1 VTGLV
6 HDLLGDTA
14 QRDPSKVALLADG
27 QSYTFEALNHASDR
41 FARGLQDA
49 GIARGDRVA
58 IMAESCAELVIAL
71 FGVSKAGAVF
81 VLVNPTTKSDKLAYM
96 LDDCAVRGLVVDG
109 GRLAKEGEAALIHA
123 PTVDVT
129 VWLDAVPESVPHG
142 LSFDALVGGD
152 DSKLPWDPGVI
163 DADLAAVLYTSGSTG
178 LPKGV
183 MLTHRNVTHN
193 AWSIGTYLGNV
204 PDDIVACL
212 LPLSFNYG
220 LFQVLVGA
228 RVGYTVMLERSF
240 AYPFDVMRRVAEH
253 RATAL
258 PGVPTMF
265 ATILDMPQVADL
277 DLSSVRYLTNAG
289 AALPPAHILRLQE
302 LFPSA
307 DMFSM
312 YGQTECTRIAY
323 LDPGRLAEKIDSV
336 GKAIP
341 NTEAYVVDDDGRRVG
356 PGVVGELVVR
366 GASLMRGY
374 WGKPEETAHA
384 LRDGEIEG
392 EKVLYT
398 GDQFRTDDEGFL
410 YFVGRKDDVFKCRG
424 EKVSPKEVEFV
435 LYELDEVA
443 EAAVVPVPDEHDGMA
458 VKAVV
463 VASGRGEL
471 TEQLVRNHCRGRL
484 EGFMVPKFVEVR
496 DALPKTESGKIL
508 KGSLA

>member
-1 VTGLV
+1 MTGLV
-6 HDLLGDTA
+6 HDLLVDTA
-14 QRDPSKVALLADG
+14 RRDPSKVALLADG
-27 QSYTFEALNHASDR
+27 GSHTYEDLDRASDR

-58 IMAESCAELVIAL
+58 LMTESCAELVIAL
-71 FGVSKAGAVF
+71 FGVLKAGAVF
-81 VLVNPTTKSDKLAYM
+81 VLLNPTTKSDKLAYV
-96 LDDCAVRGLVVDG
+96 LDDCAVRGLVAGG
-109 GRLAKEGEAALIHA
+109 GRLAKEAEAALEHA
-123 PTVDVT
+123 PKVDVT
-129 VWLDAVPESVPHG
+129 VWLDDVPASKPHG
-142 LSFDALVGGD
+142 VSFDALLAGD
-152 DSKLPWDPGVI
+152 EQKRPWDTGVI
-163 DADLAAVLYTSGSTG
+163 DADLAAILYTSGSTG

-183 MLTHRNVTHN
+183 MLTHRNVSHN

-228 RVGYTVMLERSF
+228 GVGYTVMLERSF
-240 AYPFDVMRRVAEH
+240 AYPYDVMRRVAEH

-265 ATILDMPQVADL
+265 ATILDMAPLAEL

-289 AALPPAHILRLQE
+289 AALPPAHIVRLQE
-302 LFPSA
+302 LFPTA
-307 DMFSM
+307 DIFSM
-312 YGQTECTRIAY
+312 YGQTECTRISY
-323 LDPGRLAEKIDSV
+323 LDPARLADKIDSV

-356 PGVVGELVVR
+356 PGAVGELVVR
-366 GASLMRGY
+366 GASVMRGY
-374 WGKPEETAHA
+374 WDKPEETALA

-392 EKVLYT
+392 EQVLYT

-424 EKVSPKEVEFV
+424 EKVAPLEVEFV

-463 VASGRGEL
+463 VPSGRGEL
-471 TEQLVRNHCRGRL
+471 TEQLIRRHCRHRL
-484 EGFMVPKFVEVR
+484 EGFMVPKVVEVR
-496 DALPKTESGKIL
+496 DSLPKTESGKIL
-508 KGSLA
+508 RGSLA